1 MRAESRGRADDTL
14 RAVFSAPNENRRPR
28 EASYE
33 MDTPAAATQTPAERE
48 LAELIV
54 QSLNIDWVKPEA
66 IDPDGALFGGG
77 DLGLDSIDALELALA
92 VSKRYGF
99 QLRSDNPDNK
109 RIFGSLRALAD
120 HIAQNRKDA

>member
-1 MRAESRGRADDTL
+1 MRGRADDTL
-14 RAVFSAPNENRRPR
+14 RGLFSAPKGNAGRL
-28 EASYE
+28 E
-33 MDTPAAATQTPAERE
+33 MDTPAAAAQTPAEHE

-66 IDPDGALFGGG
+66 IDPEAALFGG

-109 RIFGSLRALAD
+109 RIFGSLRALAG
-120 HIAQNRKDA
+120 HISEYRKDVA